1 MTRAR
6 SLARLANSQALTV
19 STDFNVGVNSTSP
32 VEKLNVVGVVSATSF
47 YGDGSNLEGV
57 TSAGL
62 GTAISDVDT
71 SPLSKIYFVNNDLN
85 ITATTTLD
93 VPSTATL
100 NADGFR
106 VAYTNYSNIIVDD
119 TFDFII
125 SDGDELVPDV
135 LSLS

>member
-6 SLARLANSQALTV
+6 SLARLSNSEAFTV
-19 STDFNVGVNSTSP
+19 SSDLNVGVNSTSP

-47 YGDGSNLEGV
+47 YGDGSELSGV
-57 TSAGL
+57 TGL
-62 GTAISDVDT
+62 GTALSNSGPT
-71 SPLSKIYFVNNDLN
+71 SFLYYVNNDLN
-85 ITATTTLD
+85 ITETTTID

-100 NADGFR
+100 SSDGFR
-106 VAYTNYSNIIVDD
+106 VTYTNYSNIIVDD
-119 TFDFII
+119 SYDLII

>member
-6 SLARLANSQALTV
+6 SLARLANSQALTI
-19 STDFNVGVNSTSP
+19 STDLNVGVNSTSP

-47 YGDGSNLEGV
+47 FGDGSNLEGV

-100 NADGFR
+100 SAAGFR

-119 TFDFII
+119 SFDFII